1 MDGMNRVA
9 NLDALYDAFQ
19 KCKKGSDWKE
29 SVQKYEAH
37 LWENLLQ
44 TRRELLTGTY
54 RQKPF
59 VEFYIWERGRKR
71 LIKSIH
77 ISDRVVQR
85 SLCDNVLT
93 PLVEAKLIYDNGASR
108 EGMGPDF
115 TRRRVAAH
123 LQSYFDRYGT
133 NQGSVIET
141 DYKGYFDSLVH
152 DILVADYRRLIPWRD
167 ICNLVEYLVRVNPG
181 EVGVGI
187 GAQLS
192 QNAGIF
198 YTTPIDQYFK
208 TVRGVKFYDAF
219 MDDRLMVVRDRGEAR
234 ELLQEFRERSA
245 MRGLTVS
252 EKKTHI
258 SRLEDG
264 FTFLKTRFQLTQSG
278 KVIMTSD
285 KSAFIRE
292 RRRLKK
298 FKQIGMD
305 PQHALN
311 CYRSWRGTVER
322 HPENRE
328 RVRRMDELFCS
339 LFPGMEIMQ
348 KENAT

>member
-1 MDGMNRVA
+1 MEGMDRVA

-37 LWENLLQ
+37 LWENLLK

-59 VEFYIWERGRKR
+59 VEFTIWERGRKR
-71 LIKSIH
+71 PIKSIH

-93 PLVEAKLIYDNGASR
+93 QLVEPKLIYDNGASR
-108 EGMGPDF
+108 EGMGPAF

-133 NQGSVIET
+133 NEGSVILT
-141 DYKGYFDSLVH
+141 DYRGYFDSLVH
-152 DILVADYRRLIPWRD
+152 DILVADYRRLIPWED
-167 ICNLVEYLVRVNPG
+167 VSDLVEYLVRVNPG

-208 TVRGVKFYDAF
+208 TVRGVKYYDAF
-219 MDDRLMVVRDRGEAR
+219 MDDRLMVVREKEEAMD
-234 ELLQEFRERSA
+234 LLQEFRERSA
-245 MRGLTVS
+245 SRGLTLS
-252 EKKTHI
+252 ERKTHI
-258 SRLEDG
+258 TRLQDG
-264 FTFLKTRFQLTQSG
+264 FTFLKTRFQLTSRG
-278 KVIMTSD
+278 EVITTSD

-298 FKQIGMD
+298 FQKIGME
-305 PQHALN
+305 PSHALN
-311 CYRSWRGTVER
+311 CYRSWRGTVEKQ
-322 HPENRE
+322 PENRE
-328 RVRRMDELFCS
+328 KVERMDDLFRE
-339 LFPGMEIMQ
+339 LFPGMEI
-348 KENAT
+348 